1 MRMPVTNFDPT
12 RIPHLLHTH
21 MKGKGRSP
29 KRIPHQNSKSSCWK
43 MLICRKESLWQ
54 NSALR
59 SQTSLERREPRRQA
73 SRITSTTN
81 EKSLAKRRRTKSRAS
96 LRNSDTFPTPK
107 RRRSPASK
115 PTSLPSSFWITP
127 TNGRGS
133 FSMAWSRSCSPRA
146 TRRSFARANLTP
158 RPSSCTSTRC
168 SRWASMA
175 LSSSPRQTSKPCT
188 TALDAPAS
196 RSSFSM
202 RPSTAQAPAG
212 SKPTSTTACT
222 MPRRRFSMPATRTF
236 SPLPPI

>member
-1 MRMPVTNFDPT
+1 MRMHATNFAPT

-21 MKGKGRSP
+21 MKGKSRSP
-29 KRIPHQNSKSSCWK
+29 KRIPHQDSKSSCWK

-81 EKSLAKRRRTKSRAS
+81 EKSLARRRRQRLRAS
-96 LRNSDTFPTPK
+96 SRNSDTFPTPK
-107 RRRSPASK
+107 RKRLPASR

-127 TNGRGS
+127 TSGRAS
-133 FSMAWSRSCSPRA
+133 SSTAWNKSCSPRA
-146 TRRSFARANLTP
+146 TRRSFAPATSTP
-158 RPSSCTSTRC
+158 RPSSCMSTKC

-202 RPSTAQAPAG
+202 RPSIAQVPAG
-212 SKPTSTTACT
+212 SKPTFTTVCT
-222 MPRRRFSMPATRTF
+222 TPRRRFSMPATRTF
-236 SPLPPI
+236 SPLPPT

>member
-29 KRIPHQNSKSSCWK
+29 KRIPHQDSKSSCWK

-115 PTSLPSSFWITP
+115 PMSLPSSFWITP

-146 TRRSFARANLTP
+146 TRRSFARATLTP
-158 RPSSCTSTRC
+158 RPSSCMSTKC
-168 SRWASMA
+168 SHWASMV
-175 LSSSPRQTSKPCT
+175 LSSSPQQISRPST
-188 TALDAPAS
+188 TASSAPAS
-196 RSSFSM
+196 PSSFLT